1 MKNVCEA
8 GQMKTAALS
17 LVIPID
23 KTISEWNT
31 TSAFLQTG
39 QTGFDFV
46 RLACGTN
53 APRFIKPRG
62 LRFIEVTLRLS
73 MAPSIGFRQG

>member
-1 MKNVCEA
+1 MKKVCEA

-39 QTGFDFV
+39 QTGFGFV
-46 RLACGTN
+46 RPACGTS

-62 LRFIEVTLRLS
+62 LRFTEVAFRLN
-73 MAPSIGFRQG
+73 MAPSTAFRQA